1 MSESIWF
8 DAANITID
16 GLNARCERTMNTA
29 IGLFFTT
36 IDEQSLTAKMVVS
49 EQNCQPLGMLN
60 GGASM
65 AAIEIVG
72 SLAANL
78 VLDRS
83 ERVAVGQNIQGSH
96 FRPAFIGEEV
106 WATGKP
112 LHLGSRS
119 QIWEV
124 ELTNSRNKLICKGS
138 ITMAVIP
145 NPKKNG

>member
-8 DAANITID
+8 DAANITIG
-16 GLNARCERTMNTA
+16 GLNARCENTMNTA
-29 IGLFFTT
+29 LGLNFTDM
-36 IDEQSLTAKMVVS
+36 DEHSLTASMMVS
-49 EQNCQPLGMLN
+49 EKNCQPLGMLN

-72 SLAANL
+72 SMAANL
-78 VLDRS
+78 VLNRK
-83 ERVAVGQNIQGSH
+83 EWVAVGQNIQGSH

-106 WATGKP
+106 RAIGKP
-112 LHLGSRS
+112 LHIGSRS

-124 ELTNSRNKLICKGS
+124 EILNSRNKLICKGS